1 VVVRCQIILVAVA
14 LLCGCSL
21 LDAAGSDTGDGD
33 TSGGGDAG
41 GQEPGDASPPCQVVD
56 DFEDGVIGDPWVSW
70 ADDDATVSES
80 NGAMHVSFSG
90 ATEAWAGYD
99 LRDRIDFTE
108 AEVRVEIQ
116 AAGGSYT
123 GFDVCFGDQELELW
137 IEDGD
142 QLVGEVYNTEASDD
156 STAVTYDPVA
166 HRILRIRASQGM
178 AYWEASPDGDEW
190 ESIHTQAVP
199 FPIDDVTVTVEAAGE
214 EGDPPASFEWFAAT
228 PTGCAQ

>member
-1 VVVRCQIILVAVA
+1 MRCQIALVAVA
-14 LLCGCSL
+14 LLSGCSL
-21 LDAAGSDTGDGD
+21 LDAAGGPTGDGG
-33 TSGGGDAG
+33 SGGGGDG
-41 GQEPGDASPPCQVVD
+41 GQEPGDGSTGCRVVD

-70 ADDDATVSES
+70 NDDDATVSES
-80 NGAMHVSFSG
+80 GGALRVTFSG
-90 ATEAWAGYD
+90 ADEAWAGYD

-142 QLVGEVYNTEASDD
+142 LLIGEVYNTDTLDD
-156 STAVTYDPVA
+156 STVVNYDPDD
-166 HRILRIRASQGM
+166 HRILRIRSSQGTV
-178 AYWEASPDGDEW
+178 YWEASPDGIEW
-190 ESIHTQAVP
+190 ESIHTQAAP
-199 FPIDDVTVTVEAAGE
+199 FPLDDVTVTVEAAGQTD
-214 EGDPPASFEWFAAT
+214 DPQAAFESFAAT